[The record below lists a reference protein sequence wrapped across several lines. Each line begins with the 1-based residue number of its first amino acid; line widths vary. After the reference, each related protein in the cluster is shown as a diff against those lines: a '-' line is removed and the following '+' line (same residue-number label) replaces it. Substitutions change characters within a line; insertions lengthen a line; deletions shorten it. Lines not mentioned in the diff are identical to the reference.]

1 MSSTCSSV
9 ACDARGFRKSRDS
22 SFARLTDTAGGV
34 KFAVLRREI
43 SSLTARDLCNHYIK
57 FHMAVA
63 AFKSVRNKTCETT
76 WHFAIVLNFANA
88 LYFSSVRDKILRG
101 ALLCDVRVW
110 PAIAR

>member
-63 AFKSVRNKTCETT
+63 AFKSVRNK
-76 WHFAIVLNFANA
+76 
-88 LYFSSVRDKILRG
+88 ILRG